1 VPERSRADFLR
12 ELDTVLPFPDDRRSE
27 IVEEIAS
34 HLDDAV
40 ADGLSE
46 SSAQRRL
53 GEPADLARD
62 LARPERSVWRVL
74 AGVGAALSSG
84 IGHWLYG
91 YLLGSLLLLLGAL
104 GSAALVQLIGAWFGT
119 GWSMLTADQGWNTM
133 LVALAGAFGLYYA
146 GRVIPNRVARA
157 SRHLERDVRPWAV
170 GATTML
176 ALAIALLVVDAPQNW
191 ASVIALA
198 MAPSA
203 VGLGAYRPH
212 LLPPGIRAYAAILVL
227 ALALPV
233 MILVM
238 AGSGTSTNV
247 NGAEGPLDRNLGQ
260 VGRWWPPSV
269 ESGGLPPIESGGWS
283 QMGNG
288 PVLWNAT
295 FEPGALAELHS
306 LRLEAWHSDLATF
319 AIDDRFTEPFAVAVP
334 SRAEGTLTA
343 ALDTASEPGVG
354 AWQLVLTGV
363 GQDGVRYILEAG
375 SGGNSTFTGS
385 VWDWVTAVI
394 GD

>member
-1 VPERSRADFLR
+1 VRERSRTDFLS
-12 ELDTVLPFPDDRRSE
+12 ELDAVLPFPDDRRAE

-40 ADGLSE
+40 ADGLAE

-62 LARPERSVWRVL
+62 LARPEQSVWRVV
-74 AGVGAALSSG
+74 AGVGAALRSG

-104 GSAALVQLIGAWFGT
+104 GSAGLVQLMGALFGT
-119 GWSMLTADQGWNTM
+119 GWSLLTADQGWNTM

-146 GRVIPNRVARA
+146 GRVIPNRVARTT
-157 SRHLERDVRPWAV
+157 RHLERDVRPWTV

-176 ALAIALLVVDAPQNW
+176 ALAIALFVVDAPQNW

-198 MAPSA
+198 MAPGA
-203 VGLGAYRPH
+203 IALGAYRPH
-212 LLPPGIRAYAAILVL
+212 LVPPGLRAYAAILVL
-227 ALALPV
+227 ALTLPV
-233 MILVM
+233 MILLM
-238 AGSGTSTNV
+238 TGSGTSTNV
-247 NGAEGPLDRNLGQ
+247 NVADGPLDRNLGQ
-260 VGRWWPPSV
+260 VGPWWPPSA
-269 ESGGLPPIESGGWS
+269 GGDGLPLVESGGWS

-288 PVLWNAT
+288 HLLWHAT
-295 FEPGALAELHS
+295 FEPGVLAELHG
-306 LRLEAWHSDLATF
+306 LRLEAWHSDPATF
-319 AIDDRFTEPFAVAVP
+319 SINDRFTEPFAVATP
-334 SRAEGTLTA
+334 SRSDGTLTA
-343 ALDTASEPGVG
+343 TLNTASEPGVG

-363 GQDGVRYILEAG
+363 GPDGVRYILDAG